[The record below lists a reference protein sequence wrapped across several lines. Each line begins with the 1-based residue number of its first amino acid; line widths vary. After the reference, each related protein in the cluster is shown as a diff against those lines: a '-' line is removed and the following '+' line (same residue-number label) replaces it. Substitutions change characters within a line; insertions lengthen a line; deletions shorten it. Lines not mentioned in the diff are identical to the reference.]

1 MDYELMKSFVC
12 KHTFGTWRKQKA
24 WQSPLFIKRAEG
36 SIFYDD
42 NENSYIDF
50 SSQLMCSNLG
60 HNNRN
65 IIDAIKKQADE
76 LAYIAPSFLTNA
88 TYRSVEAIVN
98 ILPKELNKL
107 FFSPSGTEA
116 NEAAVNIIR
125 QYKRPKYKIVSR
137 YRSFHGATAG
147 SISLTGDPR
156 RWFVEPYNLIEGV
169 IFAPD
174 CYCYRCPFGLKYP
187 NCDVSC
193 AKYVDYMIKEEGNV
207 AAIIVEPVVGT
218 NGIIVP
224 VKEYLPILRKI
235 ADDNDVLLVFDEVMS
250 GWFRC
255 GTLFAYQNWDVS
267 PDIITTA
274 KGCTSAYTPV
284 GITITNEK
292 IKEFFNDNY
301 FAHGHTYASHPLGL
315 SAIPAAIN
323 EYKKLLNSGSLSIT
337 SKYLKDALHYLK
349 ENHSSIGDVRGLGH
363 FFAVEIVKNRDSKE
377 PFNTKADKANGVPL
391 MTETIAGHALKK
403 GLYIN
408 TWYNHFIIA
417 PPLIITKE
425 EIDKAINIFDEV
437 LKIADSK
444 ATE

>member
-1 MDYELMKSFVC
+1 MDYEAMKSFVC
-12 KHTFGTWRKQKA
+12 KHTFGTWRKQKV
-24 WQSPLFIKRAEG
+24 WQSPLFVKRAEG
-36 SIFYDD
+36 STFYDEK
-42 NENSYIDF
+42 NNSYIDF

-60 HNNRN
+60 HNNRD
-65 IIDAIKKQADE
+65 IIDAIKRQADE
-76 LAYIAPSFLTNA
+76 LAYIAPSFLTDA
-88 TYRSVEAIVN
+88 TYKAVKALVSV
-98 ILPKELNKL
+98 LPKDLNNL

-116 NEAAVNIIR
+116 NEAAVAIIR
-125 QYKRPKYKIVSR
+125 QYKRPKYKIISR
-137 YRSFHGATAG
+137 YRSYHGATAS

-156 RWFVEPYNLIEGV
+156 RWFIEPYNLIEGV

-174 CYCYRCPFGLKYP
+174 CYCYRCPFELEYP
-187 NCDVSC
+187 NCGIMC

-224 VKEYLPILRKI
+224 VKEYLPLLRKI
-235 ADDNDVLLVFDEVMS
+235 ADENDALLVFDEVMS

-255 GTLFAYQNWDVS
+255 GRLFAYQNWDVS
-267 PDIITTA
+267 PDMITTA

-284 GITITNEK
+284 GITITSEK

-323 EYKKLLNSGSLSIT
+323 EYKKLIDGDKLSIT
-337 SKYLKDALHYLK
+337 SKYLMDALNYLK
-349 ENHSSIGDVRGLGH
+349 ENHPSIGEVRGLGH
-363 FFAVEIVKNRDSKE
+363 FFAVEIVKNRESRE
-377 PFNTKADKANGVPL
+377 PFNTKSDKAKGVPL
-391 MTETIAGHALKK
+391 MTDTIAGHALKK

-408 TWYNHFIIA
+408 TWYNHFVVA

-437 LKIADSK
+437 LKIADRS
-444 ATE
+444 TSE